1 MPRFIP
7 FLVLTLAIVGI
18 ALARL
23 VGRPPERVVITP
35 FRGFRGFPHPRTLF
49 MEGWAGSLLRSR
61 VGCGRLPALR
71 GDDPGCVEACEQP
84 RRSSHESFGERCT
97 LNHS

>member
-7 FLVLTLAIVGI
+7 FLVLALAIVGI

-23 VGRPPERVVITP
+23 VGRSPERVVITP

-49 MEGWAGSLLRSR
+49 MEGWGRLLTTVEGGLRS
-61 VGCGRLPALR
+61 A
-71 GDDPGCVEACEQP
+71 ACP
-84 RRSSHESFGERCT
+84 TRR
-97 LNHS
+97 